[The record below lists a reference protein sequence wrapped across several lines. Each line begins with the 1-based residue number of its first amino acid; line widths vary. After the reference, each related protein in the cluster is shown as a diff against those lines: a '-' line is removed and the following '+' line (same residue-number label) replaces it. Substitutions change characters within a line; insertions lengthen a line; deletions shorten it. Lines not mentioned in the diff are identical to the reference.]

1 MKKALTCAV
10 AIASVVAT
18 MVAGLAIPA
27 GALAANTANT
37 DFAGYD
43 FANYVAV
50 PAIVSATVV
59 MPKLKCTAGPERD
72 IWPGVGITSVNSFA
86 GMDIFCKN
94 GKAHYYPFI
103 EVQYVSKVYTA
114 HTAHRGDKIAFK
126 LTESTANV
134 TATVV
139 DETHKFTVTQ
149 TGAGSGTGYG
159 LRVGDSSVYEG
170 TRKFGVPNFGT
181 LTFSHALANGSTSTP
196 GPFKAL
202 GPSGF
207 NMVTGPGTSGPV
219 QVKTNPF
226 ASNGE
231 TFATVFKHS

>member
-10 AIASVVAT
+10 AIASVVAA
-18 MVAGLAIPA
+18 MVAGMAIPT

-59 MPKLKCTAGPERD
+59 MPELKCTAGPERD
-72 IWPGVGITSVNSFA
+72 IWPGVGIDSVNSFV
-86 GMDIFCKN
+86 GMDIFCKQ
-94 GKAHYYPFI
+94 GKAYYYPFM
-103 EVQYVSKVYTA
+103 EVEYVTKLYVA
-114 HTAHRGDKIAFK
+114 DAAHRGDKIAFK
-126 LTESTANV
+126 ITESGANV

-139 DETHKFTVTQ
+139 DETHKFKVTK

-159 LRVGDSSVYEG
+159 IRIGDSSVYEG
-170 TRKFGVPNFGT
+170 TTKFGVPNFGT
-181 LTFSHALANGSTSTP
+181 LTFSNALANGSSSTP

-207 NMVTGPGTSGPV
+207 NMVTGPGTSGPL